1 MSRAIPSW
9 VLRPQNAQVAVYL
22 VYASD
27 AGHALIDRELY
38 VPRGWIDDPDRCRAA
53 GIPAQVRFRRRHH
66 DRWVERPGGRGADA
80 CVTSSRAICH
90 SDGVNAHR
98 HDPDCPL
105 TDVPSKPPDIAWSTV
120 PTASSGKPAQLTGG
134 GVRLRLPGGWHGRT
148 TSEGGLLTLQA
159 ANFSLATHDRGQDP
173 FQAMSRGQVEVTLS
187 TEAGCCP
194 APPVSASPVIG
205 ASDFLHGGRV
215 PVGRA
220 FAVKSVRTH
229 GSILYIE
236 ALFGARPPAASLLRQ
251 TNQLLAS
258 LTVT

>member
-1 MSRAIPSW
+1 MLPPNRAEVEGMRWPPGRGLTVVAIVIVGLS
-9 VLRPQNAQVAVYL
+9 VLVVAGRML
-22 VYASD
+22 
-27 AGHALIDRELY
+27 AL
-38 VPRGWIDDPDRCRAA
+38 P
-53 GIPAQVRFRRRHH
+53 PA
-66 DRWVERPGGRGADA
+66 ERP
-80 CVTSSRAICH
+80 VTATASTPTGTIRILS
-90 SDGVNAHR
+90 
-98 HDPDCPL
+98 L
-105 TDVPSKPPDIAWSTV
+105 TDGPSEPPPVTWSTV
-120 PTASSGKPAQLTGG
+120 PAASSGKPAQLTGG
-134 GVRLRLPGGWHGRT
+134 VRLRLPAGWHGRT

-173 FQAMSRGQVEVTLS
+173 IQAMTRGQVVVTLS
-187 TEAGCCP
+187 TGTGCCP

-205 ASDFLHGGRV
+205 ASDFLRGGQV

-229 GSILYIE
+229 GSILSIE

>member
-1 MSRAIPSW
+1 MLPPNRAEVEGMRWPPGRGLTVVAIVIVGLS
-9 VLRPQNAQVAVYL
+9 VLVVVGRVL
-22 VYASD
+22 
-27 AGHALIDRELY
+27 AL
-38 VPRGWIDDPDRCRAA
+38 P
-53 GIPAQVRFRRRHH
+53 PA
-66 DRWVERPGGRGADA
+66 ERP
-80 CVTSSRAICH
+80 VTATASMPTGTIRI
-90 SDGVNAHR
+90 V
-98 HDPDCPL
+98 PL
-105 TDVPSKPPDIAWSTV
+105 TDVPSEPPIPWSTV
-120 PTASSGKPAQLTGG
+120 PAASSGKPAQLTGG

-159 ANFSLATHDRGQDP
+159 ANFMLATHDRGQDP
-173 FQAMSRGQVEVTLS
+173 IQAMTQEQVVVTLS
-187 TEAGCCP
+187 TGTGCCP

-205 ASDFLHGGRV
+205 ASDFRRGGGV
-215 PVGRA
+215 AVGRA

>member
-1 MSRAIPSW
+1 MRWPPARGLTVVAIMIVGLS
-9 VLRPQNAQVAVYL
+9 VLVVAGRMLALPPAEPPVTAT
-22 VYASD
+22 ASTPT
-27 AGHALIDRELY
+27 GTIRI
-38 VPRGWIDDPDRCRAA
+38 V
-53 GIPAQVRFRRRHH
+53 
-66 DRWVERPGGRGADA
+66 
-80 CVTSSRAICH
+80 
-90 SDGVNAHR
+90 
-98 HDPDCPL
+98 PL
-105 TDVPSKPPDIAWSTV
+105 TDVPSEPPDIPWSTV

-159 ANFSLATHDRGQDP
+159 ANFVLATHDRGQDP
-173 FQAMSRGQVEVTLS
+173 IQAMTREQVVVTLS
-187 TEAGCCP
+187 TETGCCP
-194 APPVSASPVIG
+194 TPPVSASPVIG